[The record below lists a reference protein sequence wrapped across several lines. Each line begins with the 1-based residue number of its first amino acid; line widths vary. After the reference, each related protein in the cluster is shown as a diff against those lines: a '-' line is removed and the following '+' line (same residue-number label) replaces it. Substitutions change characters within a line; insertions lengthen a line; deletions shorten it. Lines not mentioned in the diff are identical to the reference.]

1 MNRKVTGLLVGVG
14 IGAVTSLIILF
25 LRAEKPRRFLGQRFQ
40 QLRSALPE
48 PAQVQQYARQA
59 ATRAAQVAGNAKD
72 TTQQAM
78 KKVKDTG
85 SDLGEKIKQL
95 TPVGN

>member
-1 MNRKVTGLLVGVG
+1 MGLLVGAG
-14 IGAVTSLIILF
+14 IGTVTSLIVLF
-25 LRAEKPRRFLGQRFQ
+25 LRVEKPRRFVRERFK
-40 QLRSALPE
+40 QLRSTLPE

-59 ATRAAQVAGNAKD
+59 ATRVTQVAGTAKG